1 MVVRPSPTFTATC
14 WVEDHCSGP
23 LAEMTLPNQ
32 ITILRILLVPAFI
45 VSLLYHVHGG
55 GEWLRWLALAV
66 FGLAAL
72 SDAVDGFIARRFDQ
86 ISELGKVLDPLAD
99 KMLLVAGFILLSLD
113 NGPYLAKVPIWLTAL
128 IFSRDVLLVLGLI
141 LIHYTFGSIRVQPR
155 LIGKAA
161 TLFQML
167 IVLHVLAK
175 GPDVFFAPLIYAA
188 GACTAISGCLYIWD
202 GILQLGSH
210 PSSGPIAGS
219 GKDAPP
225 E

>member
-1 MVVRPSPTFTATC
+1 MRWMDS
-14 WVEDHCSGP
+14 
-23 LAEMTLPNQ
+23 LPEGN
-32 ITILRILLVPAFI
+32 
-45 VSLLYHVHGG
+45 
-55 GEWLRWLALAV
+55 
-66 FGLAAL
+66 
-72 SDAVDGFIARRFDQ
+72 Q

-99 KMLLVAGFILLSLD
+99 KMLLMAGFILLSLD

-141 LIHYTFGSIRVQPR
+141 LIHYTFGRIRVQPR

-175 GPDVFFAPLIYAA
+175 LPQTYFVFLVYAA
-188 GACTAISGCLYIWD
+188 GFCTAISGCLYFYD
-202 GILQLGSH
+202 GIAQLGTH
-210 PSSGPIAGS
+210 PSSGPIDRAER
-219 GKDAPP
+219 KDS

>member
-1 MVVRPSPTFTATC
+1 
-14 WVEDHCSGP
+14 
-23 LAEMTLPNQ
+23 MTLPNQ
-32 ITILRILLVPAFI
+32 ITILRILMVPAFI
-45 VSLLYHVHGG
+45 VTLLYYVHGG
-55 GEWLRWLALAV
+55 GEWLRWLSLAI
-66 FGLAAL
+66 FALAAL
-72 SDAVDGFIARRFDQ
+72 SDAVDGFIARRYNQ

-99 KMLLVAGFILLSLD
+99 KMLLMAGFILLSLD

-141 LIHYTFGSIRVQPR
+141 LIHYTFGRIRVQPR

-175 GPDVFFAPLIYAA
+175 LPQTHFVFLVYAA
-188 GACTAISGCLYIWD
+188 GFCTAISGCLYFYD
-202 GILQLGSH
+202 GIAQLGTH
-210 PSSGPIAGS
+210 PSSGPIDRAER
-219 GKDAPP
+219 KDS

>member
-1 MVVRPSPTFTATC
+1 M
-14 WVEDHCSGP
+14 
-23 LAEMTLPNQ
+23 
-32 ITILRILLVPAFI
+32 VPAFI
-45 VSLLYHVHGG
+45 VTLLYYVHGG
-55 GEWLRWLALAV
+55 GEWLRWLSLAI
-66 FGLAAL
+66 FALAAL
-72 SDAVDGFIARRFDQ
+72 SDAVDGFIARRYNQ

-99 KMLLVAGFILLSLD
+99 KMLLMAGFILLSLD

-141 LIHYTFGSIRVQPR
+141 LIHYTFGRIRVQPR

-175 GPDVFFAPLIYAA
+175 LPQTYFVFLVYLA
-188 GACTAISGCLYIWD
+188 GFCTAISGCLYFYD
-202 GILQLGSH
+202 GIAQLGTH
-210 PSSGPIAGS
+210 PSSGPIDGADRRNS
-219 GKDAPP
+219 